1 MRISTIKANLV
12 EKVLLHILS
21 HSDFSF
27 SITEVLFDKK
37 DQFYYIYFTD
47 DKTDIQRSK
56 GFKPQYLSP
65 KIGEFIPSHLKC
77 FAPRY
82 STVSFYDGVSGSRIE
97 EGERFLAEKRTHIL
111 QDDPLLCLILKQNM
125 V

>member
-1 MRISTIKANLV
+1 MSFKWTFLKTITIHIKKKWSSLRISTIKANLV

-47 DKTDIQRSK
+47 DKTDIQRGK
-56 GFKPQYLSP
+56 GFKASIPQP
-65 KIGEFIPSHLKC
+65 QD
-77 FAPRY
+77 R
-82 STVSFYDGVSGSRIE
+82 RIHSISLE
-97 EGERFLAEKRTHIL
+97 V
-111 QDDPLLCLILKQNM
+111 LCPTI
-125 V
+125 